1 MDTYIRFFGSKKS
14 WVRWFIHTSVKI
26 GQYGI
31 GGGINDTADD
41 FLFWVNNANLG
52 NFLSGINH
60 SPLHIYHSQDLTHIR
75 TSFRTKRN
83 PTATFLLSSLT
94 VNNDGD
100 FCSRELLSTGVMF
113 CVPLLFPEAE
123 LPKLDRQLEQGKGS
137 VLFPHKHHS
146 L

>member
-1 MDTYIRFFGSKKS
+1 MGKYATICLAIVLLMDT
-14 WVRWFIHTSVKI
+14 WQVCC
-26 GQYGI
+26 
-31 GGGINDTADD
+31 
-41 FLFWVNNANLG
+41 FLFLFSPFKASLIFANKPSHWLYS
-52 NFLSGINH
+52 FLSS
-60 SPLHIYHSQDLTHIR
+60 SPLHIYHSQDLTHTR